1 MSRFPGAF
9 GSILLALGS
18 VALFRGS
25 SCSVSLCIE
34 DCDPCVSICKCHKT
48 CHHASVLDFVSTHRL
63 ALYELSVGTD
73 VHELE
78 HQTFAWI
85 VGLSVPRAT
94 GRASFDAHDLREFAE
109 GVIGTN
115 RELVDLAG
123 DLGRW
128 EFAAVDRVGELWQVS
143 FAQLDARGAPAAGS
157 LVFVFDAAG
166 GLLQIDRA
174 IAGS

>member
-1 MSRFPGAF
+1 MSRFPRAL

-25 SCSVSLCIE
+25 SCSVSLCVE
-34 DCDPCVSICKCHKT
+34 DCDPCVSLCKCHKT
-48 CHHASVLDFVSTHRL
+48 CHHANLLDFASAHRL
-63 ALYELSVGTD
+63 VVYELAAGVD
-73 VHELE
+73 AHELE

-85 VGLSVPRAT
+85 VGLSVPLAT
-94 GRASFDAHDLREFAE
+94 GRAGFDAHDLREFAE

-115 RELVDLAG
+115 RELLDLAE

-128 EFAAVDRVGELWQVS
+128 DCAAVDRAGELWQVA
-143 FAQLDARGAPAAGS
+143 FAQRDARGEPTAGA

-166 GLLQIDRA
+166 RLVQIDRA
-174 IAGS
+174 IAAS